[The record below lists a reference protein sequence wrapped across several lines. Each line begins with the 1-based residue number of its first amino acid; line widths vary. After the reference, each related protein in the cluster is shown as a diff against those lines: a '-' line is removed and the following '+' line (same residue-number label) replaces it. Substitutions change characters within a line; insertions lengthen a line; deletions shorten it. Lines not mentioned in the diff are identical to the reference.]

1 MSVLKRKGVGMAIIE
16 AVILLITLV
25 IIANIIGHYL
35 PNLPVSLIEIGLGLM
50 VALVFAVKIPLK
62 TDWFMLVFVAPLLF
76 NDGRRFPKK
85 ELWALRGP
93 IIGNAIFLVFA
104 TTLIGGLA
112 IHWLVPALPLAASFA
127 LAAILSPTDP
137 VAVQSISEQA
147 DLPPRVLHLVSGE
160 SLINDASGLIS
171 FKYGIAAAVTGYF
184 SWQQAAGDFLYISIV
199 GALAGMIIMLIIHF
213 IRLFMLQQG
222 FEDVMFHT
230 ILQLVTPFIIYLI
243 VEDLFHASGVI
254 AVVVAGII
262 SHSSRNIFL
271 DFLPE
276 LKLVTEQTWSISVYL
291 LNGIVFLI
299 LGIEL
304 PVAMHNTVHNP
315 LINTSEEILL
325 VLAVWL
331 ILVIVRGL
339 WTLAYLLYTNQTNPK
354 TFRENIK
361 IAVLSGLSGVRGAI
375 TMAGVLSVPTVLADG
390 SPFPQRGLMLF
401 IAAGVIIVSLVMA
414 VVLIP
419 KLTKVKAPIEMRG
432 MQRDLEA
439 EAAEA
444 AAEDEAAADLLDETN
459 AKIYMYKVAASMV
472 ESQRHI
478 DNNRAALDLLAEY
491 QLMIRRLESQQSEAS
506 TSDELPP
513 LIAEELI
520 LRQVAFD
527 GERQKLE
534 SLWAEKA
541 ISAKSYRH
549 GKRKLRQKQVMLSV
563 IGTSF
568 NWHHV
573 QLQVYRAWSISKRF
587 LTHLW
592 PRHTKSPSETEW
604 QLTEREMAKA
614 GIKQL
619 SYFLKQPENR
629 QRHYNRQVI
638 YQIIVRYR
646 NQIENMKNG
655 GRSKTAIYE
664 RQLQKLRI
672 KALTSERVAIQELL
686 EQHKISWQLADELR
700 KNINYSENALILAR
714 TDTE

>member
-1 MSVLKRKGVGMAIIE
+1 MAIIE

-25 IIANIIGHYL
+25 IVSNIIGHYL
-35 PNLPVSLIEIGLGLM
+35 PGLPVSLIEIVVGLAI
-50 VALVFAVKIPLK
+50 ALFFKVKIPLQ

-112 IHWLVPALPLAASFA
+112 IHWLVPNLPLAASFA

-171 FKYGIAAAVTGYF
+171 FKYAIAAAVTGYF

-199 GALAGMIIMLIIHF
+199 GAIAGAALMYLIHF

-222 FEDVMFHT
+222 IEDVVFHT
-230 ILQLVTPFIIYLI
+230 VLQLVTPLLIYLA
-243 VEDLFHASGVI
+243 VEDGLHASGVV

-304 PVAMHNTVHNP
+304 PVAMSNTVRNP
-315 LINTSEEILL
+315 LIDTSEELLL

-331 ILVIVRGL
+331 ILVLIRTL
-339 WTLAYLLYTNQTNPK
+339 WTFSYLIYTNKSNPK
-354 TFRENIK
+354 SLAANLK
-361 IAVLSGLSGVRGAI
+361 ISVLSGLSGVRGAI

-390 SPFPQRGLMLF
+390 SPFPERGLMLF

-414 VVLIP
+414 IILIP
-419 KLTKVKAPIEMRG
+419 KLTKVQAPIELRG
-432 MQRDLEA
+432 TQLDSELEV
-439 EAAEA
+439 
-444 AAEDEAAADLLDETN
+444 DENETTADQVQYLSEN
-459 AKIYMYKVAASMV
+459 EAKIYMYQVAAGV
-472 ESQRHI
+472 IESQRHL

-491 QLMIRRLESQQSEAS
+491 QVMIRRLENQQFEP
-506 TSDELPP
+506 TQGDELPP

-520 LRQVAFD
+520 LRQVAFE
-527 GERQKLE
+527 GERQKLRE
-534 SLWAEKA
+534 LWTTGA
-541 ISAKSYRH
+541 ISAKTYRR
-549 GKRKLRQKQVMLSV
+549 GKRKLRQKQAGLLV
-563 IGTSF
+563 IGSNF
-568 NWHHV
+568 SWHHV
-573 QLQVYRAWSISKRF
+573 QLLFYRLLNTLK
-587 LTHLW
+587 HLLVW
-592 PRHTKSPSETEW
+592 FYPKQRQSAARQQWH
-604 QLTEREMAKA
+604 QTEREMAKA

-619 SYFLKQPENR
+619 SAFLKQPENR
-629 QRHYNRQVI
+629 QHHYNRQVI

-646 NQIENMKNG
+646 NQIEHMKNA
-655 GRSKTAIYE
+655 GRTKTDIYE
-664 RQLQKLRI
+664 QQLQKLRI
-672 KALTSERVAIQELL
+672 KALTSERTAIQNLL
-686 EQHKISWQLADELR
+686 EQHKISWHLADELR
-700 KNINYSENALILAR
+700 KNINYSENALILAN
-714 TDTE
+714 TNTEN